1 MGRILS
7 VSRYLVVL
15 GVLTCLIL
23 AVALLVAALARAGVL
38 VYTLMPALFA
48 SSTLKTLAVGSI
60 EVADVL
66 LIAVVLYVVATGLYE
81 LFVGD
86 VNLPDWIVINNLE
99 DLKDKLLSIVVA
111 VLDVTFLVQV
121 VNWDGTRNLLPFG
134 LSIGAVVLSL
144 AIFNYLQKLAGGK
157 KQANQKGDNE
167 TRLEKPS

>member
-7 VSRYLVVL
+7 ASRFLVAL

-38 VYTLMPALFA
+38 VYTLMPGLLAG
-48 SSTLKTLAVGSI
+48 STLKALAIGSI

-66 LIAVVLYVVATGLYE
+66 LIAVVLYIVAAGLYE

-86 VNLPDWIVINNLE
+86 VDLPDWIMISSLE

-121 VNWDGTRNLLPFG
+121 VNWDGTSNLLPFG
-134 LSIGAVVLSL
+134 LAIGAVVLSL
-144 AIFNYLQKLAGGK
+144 AVFNYLQKLAGGK
-157 KQANQKGDNE
+157 KQASQKVE
-167 TRLEKPS
+167 QEARLEKPA

>member
-1 MGRILS
+1 MSRILS

-15 GVLTCLIL
+15 GVLTSLIL

-48 SSTLKTLAVGSI
+48 SSTLKALAVGSI
-60 EVADVL
+60 EIADVL

-86 VNLPDWIVINNLE
+86 VDLPDWIVINNLE

-111 VLDVTFLVQV
+111 ILDVTFLVQV
-121 VNWDGTRNLLPFG
+121 VNWDGTSNLLPFG
-134 LSIGAVVLSL
+134 LAIGAVVISL
-144 AIFNYLQKLAGGK
+144 AIFNYLQKLAVGK
-157 KQANQKGDNE
+157 KQVNQKVDKE

>member
-1 MGRILS
+1 MSRILS

-15 GVLTCLIL
+15 GVLTSLIL
-23 AVALLVAALARAGVL
+23 AVALLVAALVRAGVL

-48 SSTLKTLAVGSI
+48 SSTLKALAVGSI
-60 EVADVL
+60 EIADVL

-86 VNLPDWIVINNLE
+86 VDLPDWIVINNLE

-111 VLDVTFLVQV
+111 ILDVTFLVQV
-121 VNWDGTRNLLPFG
+121 VNWDGTSNLLPFG
-134 LSIGAVVLSL
+134 LAIGAVVISL
-144 AIFNYLQKLAGGK
+144 AIFNYLQKLAVGK
-157 KQANQKGDNE
+157 KQVNQKVDKE